1 MFDKI
6 GKFIKKAV
14 ENNLNFILGIGIVG
28 IIMAI
33 VGHYGTVGF
42 NWTMF
47 LCFELP
53 LYIFV
58 GWSFYHIFKILN
70 IIKKSKK

>member
-1 MFDKI
+1 MLYKI

-14 ENNLNFILGIGIVG
+14 ENNLNFILGIGIIG

-42 NWTMF
+42 NWAMF

-53 LYIFV
+53 LYVFV
-58 GWSFYHIFKILN
+58 GWTFYHIFKILK

>member
-42 NWTMF
+42 DWTMF

-53 LYIFV
+53 LYIFQ
-58 GWSFYHIFKILN
+58 IQLILFLFALYFLT
-70 IIKKSKK
+70 